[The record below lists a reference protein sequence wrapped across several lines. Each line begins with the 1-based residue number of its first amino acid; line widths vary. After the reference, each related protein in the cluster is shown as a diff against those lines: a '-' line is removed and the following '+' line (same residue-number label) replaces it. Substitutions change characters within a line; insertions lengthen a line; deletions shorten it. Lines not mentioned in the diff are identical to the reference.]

1 MRIVYP
7 SPSARRGTIIDFN
20 KDGKKKRLYYCKQ
33 CGFPCDYDTT
43 FVAKDGDASIDTIST
58 TITDDQPTNII
69 ITKGCP
75 FCGTTM
81 SR

>member
-7 SPSARRGTIIDFN
+7 SPSAKRGTVLNDN
-20 KDGKKKRLYYCKQ
+20 RGKKHVYYCKQ

-43 FVAKDGDASIDTIST
+43 FVAKDGDASIN
-58 TITDDQPTNII
+58 TITITTEDDQPSNIAV
-69 ITKGCP
+69 TKGCP
-75 FCGTTM
+75 FCGTTR